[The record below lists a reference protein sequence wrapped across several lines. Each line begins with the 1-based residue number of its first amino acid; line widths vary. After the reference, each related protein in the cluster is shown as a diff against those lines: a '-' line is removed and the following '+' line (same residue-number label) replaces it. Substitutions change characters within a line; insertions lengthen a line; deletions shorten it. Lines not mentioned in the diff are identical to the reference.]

1 MLNIITK
8 LKNLFFKEKEEV
20 NKEVNFDIDIEQR
33 DNRAKETL
41 NNIAVK
47 LVLYNKVVNQYKSII
62 PEDFSICPDLLI
74 LRGFLDKGFT
84 GRAMQLI
91 LKINEVDEL
100 ETIIKE
106 NNTLLEQLS
115 DKLDK
120 DTINK
125 LKSIINKQIDLDKNM
140 KKSLKRIEFL
150 YEKQQTKIN
159 EKKTNKT

>member
-1 MLNIITK
+1 M
-8 LKNLFFKEKEEV
+8 

>member
-20 NKEVNFDIDIEQR
+20 NFDIDIEQH

-47 LVLYNKVVNQYKSII
+47 LVLYSKVVNQYRSII

-140 KKSLKRIEFL
+140 KKSLKRVEFL

-159 EKKTNKT
+159 EKKNK